1 MLCSA
6 QLIHKDYE
14 KLDLDTAEGQRIC
27 KKYMGLIEKL
37 CEVIF
42 FLNQVYDVNTAS
54 REYRKEF
61 SKAYKILYKEG
72 NLCYLTEIL
81 DSAQEGIKYD

>member
-6 QLIHKDYE
+6 QLIHKEYE
-14 KLDLDTAEGQRIC
+14 KLDLDSTEGQRIC

-37 CEVIF
+37 CE
-42 FLNQVYDVNTAS
+42 VYDVNTAS

-81 DSAQEGIKYD
+81 DSAQEGTISLK